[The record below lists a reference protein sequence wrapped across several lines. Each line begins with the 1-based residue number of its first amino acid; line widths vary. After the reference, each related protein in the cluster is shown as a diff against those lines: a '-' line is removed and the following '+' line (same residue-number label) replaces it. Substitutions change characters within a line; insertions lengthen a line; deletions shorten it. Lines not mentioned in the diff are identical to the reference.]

1 MKTWRKVSL
10 RYSIKALRR
19 YCRKGPSAGKH
30 SQQILRSGCL
40 QQGWL
45 SDGKRHVRW
54 YQAWLTR
61 LQFSR
66 KLKKRVPSLRALN
79 QYANSRQLHCNL
91 LGPVPFDHTH
101 LITVT
106 RHRGSPKS
114 SCRPL
119 FSKLQPQF
127 HFSVVLGGLL
137 YQNFLSQL
145 NIKLSTDFYLLL
157 SLIPFLKHFLS
168 TSKRMHHWKRTD
180 NVYKDYLYREKCT
193 RAIFLQLLISQA
205 DGWQG
210 HRSN

>member
-1 MKTWRKVSL
+1 MPTLDS
-10 RYSIKALRR
+10 SI
-19 YCRKGPSAGKH
+19 
-30 SQQILRSGCL
+30 
-40 QQGWL
+40 
-45 SDGKRHVRW
+45 
-54 YQAWLTR
+54 
-61 LQFSR
+61 
-66 KLKKRVPSLRALN
+66 
-79 QYANSRQLHCNL
+79 CNL

-106 RHRGSPKS
+106 SYRGSPKS

-119 FSKLQPQF
+119 FSKPQPQF

-137 YQNFLSQL
+137 HQNFLSQL

-205 DGWQG
+205 DGWRGAEVIKQLT
-210 HRSN
+210 HKRIDLFLAYRILLSMHQSLHFCKACQLHNYIW